1 MPDRGTVTAFVV
13 VWLAAALLL
22 GGLVLDA
29 GLAVST
35 KVNARAVA
43 NAAARA
49 GARELDITAL
59 RTRGIVRLDPAKAR
73 ATAASWI
80 ARAGLAGTATVAGN
94 AVTVNVTTARR
105 TQLLGLIGI
114 TNIPVHAIATAAAI
128 TP

>member
-1 MPDRGTVTAFVV
+1 V

-35 KVNARAVA
+35 KVNARQVA
-43 NAAARA
+43 NSAARA

-59 RTRGIVRLDPAKAR
+59 RTRGIVRLDPVKAR
-73 ATAASWI
+73 TAAARWI
-80 ARAGLAGTATVAGN
+80 ARAGLPGTVTVAGN
-94 AVTVNVTTARR
+94 AVTVTVSTAQR
-105 TQLLGLIGI
+105 TQLLNLVGV
-114 TNIPVHAIATAAAI
+114 TSIPVHATAVATAI